1 MTTIQQNLEAVRA
14 SLPTGVT
21 LVAVSKYHPAEAIR
35 EAYEA
40 GQRVFGE
47 SKVQELTTKVKA
59 LPNDIEWHFI
69 GHLQTNKVKQLIP
82 HVALIHSVD
91 SERLLDEISKQAVRA
106 ERTVD
111 VLLQLHVAQEET
123 KYGFTPDEVVG
134 LLLERGADG
143 WAGIRIRGIMGMA
156 SLTDDEAQIR
166 REFGLLK
173 QTFNLLSERIF
184 AQCPWFDIRSYGM
197 SDDYP
202 LAVEEGSTM
211 VRVGSRIFG
220 ARVY

>member
-47 SKVQELTTKVKA
+47 SKVQELTAKVKA

-211 VRVGSRIFG
+211 VRVGSRNFG